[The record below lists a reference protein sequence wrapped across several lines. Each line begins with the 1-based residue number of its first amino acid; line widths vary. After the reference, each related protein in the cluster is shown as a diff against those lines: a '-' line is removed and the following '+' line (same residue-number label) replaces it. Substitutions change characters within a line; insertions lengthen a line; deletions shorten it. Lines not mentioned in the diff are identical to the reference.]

1 MDQTVIL
8 ACSSFRDYISA
19 AQQKM
24 GTHHPV
30 VWLDEKLHRDP
41 KLMRQAILDA
51 LGQLPETI
59 ETVLVSMG
67 FCGGS
72 WADIPARQRI
82 VIPRADDCVSI
93 LLHTSDRHGFN
104 LKETGHLYV
113 KGPDPKA
120 ASFKSIFERMTV
132 SVDEP
137 TKRGYHR
144 QWQDSYSHIDVIR
157 TGIYDCDSPEYLAPV
172 REDALF
178 LDAEVGMVPGS
189 NTILEKLVSGR
200 WGDSFCVIEPG
211 GRVTRDALE
220 NGPPLR

>member
-1 MDQTVIL
+1 MDQAVIL
-8 ACSSFRDYISA
+8 ACSSFRDYISS

-30 VWLDEKLHRDP
+30 VWLDEELHRDP
-41 KLMRQAILDA
+41 KLMRQTVLNALD
-51 LGQLPETI
+51 QLPETI

-93 LLHTSDRHGFN
+93 LLRTSERRGFN

-120 ASFKSIFERMTV
+120 ASFKSIFQRMTV
-132 SVDEP
+132 SVGFLYPGFPDYYRP
-137 TKRGYHR
+137 CFLLRIVRLLIAITRRGGVGGFPHKRFT
-144 QWQDSYSHIDVIR
+144 QFCS
-157 TGIYDCDSPEYLAPV
+157 A
-172 REDALF
+172 RE
-178 LDAEVGMVPGS
+178 
-189 NTILEKLVSGR
+189 
-200 WGDSFCVIEPG
+200 
-211 GRVTRDALE
+211 
-220 NGPPLR
+220 